1 MSAVSHSVLTSDG
14 LDVLRRRGFRVL
26 GPTVRDRT
34 IVCDDIV
41 SLADLPCGWSGS
53 AATAMRRKPR
63 ELPLI
68 QPELIAIHLRAGVLA
83 ILLPRSGSPPIVD
96 PVLVG

>member
-14 LDVLRRRGFRVL
+14 LDALLDVLRRRGFRVL
-26 GPTVRDRT
+26 GPTVRDRSRGGHRPF
-34 IVCDDIV
+34 VCRGYRSED
-41 SLADLPCGWSGS
+41 
-53 AATAMRRKPR
+53 AAQAARTA
-63 ELPLI
+63 LI

-83 ILLPRSGSPPIVD
+83 ILLPRSESPPIVD